1 MAESRYNPK
10 AVSRCGAEGLMQ
22 LMPLTAKSLGVADS
36 FNPTDNIS
44 GGVRYFRTL
53 LDGFNGDI
61 KLALA
66 AYNAGSRHVRKYG
79 GAPPFP
85 KPAYTSKKCSG
96 ITACSRKAPE

>member
-10 AVSRCGAEGLMQ
+10 AVSRCGAEG

>member
-66 AYNAGSRHVRKYG
+66 AGTFANTAAS
-79 GAPPFP
+79 PPFP